1 MSPRGGGAA
10 RHAAPALPPCP
21 GLVRRRDSRSQGQR
35 RACPSRGFPHGPRQ
49 LQPRRGAAGAQRCR
63 RSVPALRRD
72 SDAPPAERGPFTP
85 RRIKVSLRKK
95 TPPTPAPAGAA
106 APRCPPGRRTAPA
119 LPVAYRPCSAGDP
132 RPSPSAPPAPR
143 GRLLRAV
150 AARAAP
156 GAAARR
162 RRPCPGDACEPRAA
176 LGTGRAAPWHFGT
189 HFTRN
194 SCISLVLQPGRH
206 DVKM

>member
-10 RHAAPALPPCP
+10 RHASPALPPCP

-35 RACPSRGFPHGPRQ
+35 RACPPCGLPHGPRQ
-49 LQPRRGAAGAQRCR
+49 LRPRRGAAGAQRCR

-106 APRCPPGRRTAPA
+106 APCCPPGRPTAPA
-119 LPVAYRPCSAGDP
+119 SPVSYRPCSAGGP
-132 RPSPSAPPAPR
+132 RPSPNTPR
-143 GRLLRAV
+143 TPGRLLRA
-150 AARAAP
+150 ATARATP
-156 GAAARR
+156 GAAARQ
-162 RRPCPGDACEPRAA
+162 RPPSSRDPWEPRAA
-176 LGTGRAAPWHFGT
+176 RGTGRATPGTSAPASRKIAACHWFCRLST
-189 HFTRN
+189 T
-194 SCISLVLQPGRH
+194 
-206 DVKM
+206 M